1 MSNESFNG
9 TVDMAITVVKAMIEI
24 CPKHLTAFRESDIQI
39 LETIRDDFG
48 PDQEIHITR
57 KEGGNVVF
65 KIVTDDEHL
74 TAINQLKAH
83 LRSMQVAVELLQESG
98 SLVAEVT
105 RPAEKQETKQ
115 PKQENQKMNEE
126 KKHSWK
132 EDMKAEAQQKA
143 AEMQAEMQAEAQKY
157 EQPSMVVRVAVATV
171 KVATVAG
178 IAYGA
183 FRLYKHFT
191 SAAESTEG

>member
-9 TVDMAITVVKAMIEI
+9 TVAMAIIVVKSMIEI

-48 PDQEIHITR
+48 PDQEVHIVR
-57 KEGGNVVF
+57 KEHGNILF
-65 KIVTDDEHL
+65 RIVTDDEHL
-74 TAINQLKAH
+74 NTVTQLREH
-83 LRSMQVAVELLQESG
+83 LEALNVIVVTMHHPEVNKTV
-98 SLVAEVT
+98 SLEAT
-105 RPAEKQETKQ
+105 RWAEKQEPKQ

-126 KKHSWK
+126 KHSWK
-132 EDMKAEAQQKA
+132 EDMKAEAQQKT
-143 AEMQAEMQAEAQKY
+143 AEKKAEAQAAPQ
-157 EQPSMVVRVAVATV
+157 QPSMAVRVAVATV

-178 IAYGA
+178 LAYGA

-191 SAAESTEG
+191 SKSETTEV

>member
-1 MSNESFNG
+1 MTNESFNG
-9 TVDMAITVVKAMIEI
+9 TVALAIIVVKAMIEI
-24 CPKHLTAFRESDIQI
+24 CPKHMTAFRESDIQI
-39 LETIRDDFG
+39 LETIKSDFG
-48 PDQEIHITR
+48 PDQEIHIIR

-83 LRSMQVAVELLQESG
+83 LLLMKVAVELLQESD
-98 SLVAEVT
+98 SLVVEVT
-105 RPAEKQETKQ
+105 RPTEEQKTKEE
-115 PKQENQKMNEE
+115 PKMKEE

-132 EDMKAEAQQKA
+132 EEVKEEAQQKTAEKKAETQA
-143 AEMQAEMQAEAQKY
+143 APQ
-157 EQPSMVVRVAVATV
+157 QPSMAVRVAVATV

-178 IAYGA
+178 LAYGA

-191 SAAESTEG
+191 ASSEATEG

>member
-1 MSNESFNG
+1 MTNESFNG
-9 TVDMAITVVKAMIEI
+9 TVALAIIVVKAMIEI
-24 CPKHLTAFRESDIQI
+24 CPKHMTAFRESDIQI
-39 LETIRDDFG
+39 LETIKSDFG
-48 PDQEIHITR
+48 PDQEIHIIR

-83 LRSMQVAVELLQESG
+83 LLLMKVAVELLQESD
-98 SLVAEVT
+98 SLVVEVT
-105 RPAEKQETKQ
+105 RPTEEQKTKEE
-115 PKQENQKMNEE
+115 PKMKEE

-132 EDMKAEAQQKA
+132 EEVKEEAQQKTAEKKAEAQA
-143 AEMQAEMQAEAQKY
+143 APQ
-157 EQPSMVVRVAVATV
+157 QPSMAVRVAVATV